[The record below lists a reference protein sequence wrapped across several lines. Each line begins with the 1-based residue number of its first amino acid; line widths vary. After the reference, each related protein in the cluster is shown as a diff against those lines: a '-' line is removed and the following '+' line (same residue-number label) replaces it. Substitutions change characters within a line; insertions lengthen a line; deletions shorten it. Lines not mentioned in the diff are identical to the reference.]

1 MCNDITEPN
10 EIGRNVHGTLIH
22 HPLNEATTIGQQA
35 IERSQYCVPVILSKI
50 SDATIAPL
58 TKVGRTDAIR
68 DVSPPNVLQDFLR
81 NRTKNVPDCR
91 KGMFPPTA
99 SAHRSLR
106 TIGNDTD
113 FRNF

>member
-1 MCNDITEPN
+1 M
-10 EIGRNVHGTLIH
+10 
-22 HPLNEATTIGQQA
+22 
-35 IERSQYCVPVILSKI
+35 PVILSKI
-50 SDATIAPL
+50 SDATIALL

-99 SAHRSLR
+99 RAHRSLR